1 MSHGKLK
8 MSTISVLKIKDPQNN
23 KIFNFFNGRFSLMG
37 GPMNIIFGE
46 PSKKYNFP
54 FFLNI

>member
-1 MSHGKLK
+1 

-46 PSKKYNFP
+46 ASKKYNFP
-54 FFLNI
+54 FFLNIYPKS